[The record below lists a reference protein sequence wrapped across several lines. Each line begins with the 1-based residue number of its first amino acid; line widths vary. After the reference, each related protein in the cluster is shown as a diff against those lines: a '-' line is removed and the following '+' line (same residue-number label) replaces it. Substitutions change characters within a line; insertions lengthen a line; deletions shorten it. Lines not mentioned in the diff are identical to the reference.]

1 MGVPQRKGLLLLLSV
16 WLGLARAGQDQSQ
29 VPVQP
34 GFSPEQAE
42 GHWYTIKLGATN
54 PSAVQEGGAFRC
66 FMTNIR
72 GLENG
77 NLNVTYFHRK
87 DGKCVKEFY
96 IAERTNTPGRYTFEY
111 GGRIYLTF
119 VVLNHDVA
127 IMDLESHSDAGPFIV
142 VELHEVP
149 GRVPGGVC
157 GGLCRAGAASGVG
170 ESWGD
175 GEEPQTVTAASL
187 VHSEMRLPGV
197 DAHQHMGHLLGWT
210 PAKSCGFPRSQRQEP
225 ALPVTCAFETS

>member
-77 NLNVTYFHRK
+77 NLNITYFHRK

-96 IAERTNTPGRYTFEY
+96 IAEQTNTPGRYTFEY

-119 VVLNHDVA
+119 VVLNHDIA

-142 VELHEVP
+142 VELHGRSLSP
-149 GRVPGGVC
+149 GRQ
-157 GGLCRAGAASGVG
+157 GL
-170 ESWGD
+170 
-175 GEEPQTVTAASL
+175 
-187 VHSEMRLPGV
+187 
-197 DAHQHMGHLLGWT
+197 DAYRQHMDRRGLGQSHT
-210 PAKSCGFPRSQRQEP
+210 VDLVLAPRCDSPE
-225 ALPVTCAFETS
+225 